1 MTKEPTMNE
10 NELNEII
17 SAFTGNLKDDID
29 TFFSIEKKYN
39 CSPDANTIFNKCLRL
54 LITEMND
61 DQKEWF
67 FGQLKAV
74 GLGKYIKPAEP
85 IGLNSLSDSEAIMIK
100 KMIID
105 GGKNAKH
112 KPLHFDSAVLKGKPL
127 VMSVPKNLVEQI
139 KANRKTYLDS
149 HKEDQDE

>member
-1 MTKEPTMNE
+1 MNE
-10 NELNEII
+10 NELNEIM

-54 LITEMND
+54 LLTEMND

-67 FGQLKAV
+67 FEQLKTV

-100 KMIID
+100 K
-105 GGKNAKH
+105 
-112 KPLHFDSAVLKGKPL
+112 
-127 VMSVPKNLVEQI
+127 
-139 KANRKTYLDS
+139 
-149 HKEDQDE
+149 